1 MVLTRILGP
10 PAGMSWLGGS
20 VVLSAWPKGRARN
33 PFFHSVPPQPQSA
46 RSQLIM
52 LNWGDWYFR
61 ACGPWLTLC
70 VEGSAG
76 TMKFWQNLSM
86 TTTALQPRQLANWP
100 AQWCNL
106 IVGICC
112 FCHVYKNSPFFILQN
127 SKPFRSHKA
136 ERLQEEKLEE
146 SFQKKNVETS
156 KLLWHEE
163 SPLTHLRNRAPR
175 ARIPS
180 HTTHLESSTLDRIS
194 VTSRVTTFLSFGN
207 IWMGER

>member
-1 MVLTRILGP
+1 
-10 PAGMSWLGGS
+10 
-20 VVLSAWPKGRARN
+20 
-33 PFFHSVPPQPQSA
+33 
-46 RSQLIM
+46 M

-146 SFQKKNVETS
+146 SFQNKKRRNFKTPMT
-156 KLLWHEE
+156 WRITIDPPEE
-163 SPLTHLRNRAPR
+163 QSAQSQNSLAYDSPRVVNPWQN
-175 ARIPS
+175 
-180 HTTHLESSTLDRIS
+180 IS
-194 VTSRVTTFLSFGN
+194 DF
-207 IWMGER
+207 